1 MESIDGIKYP
11 DADEDLLKDR
21 KLGDMYRK
29 FLKGQMADENSDFID
44 AVRKKYDPKKQ
55 YPLYLKKGA
64 RKQINV
70 GYKLLNKAEELGE
83 AKNWKS
89 PEWKGLLDDCRRE
102 INSLLDSNFG
112 HMFYASEE
120 FKTYHARVLRKAI
133 KIPAKLRQELAMD
146 DDELLAETVALFMSD
161 KVKGTKAARTLVQK
175 KKTSRSPKEIAKAI
189 GRFFKIK

>member
-1 MESIDGIKYP
+1 M
-11 DADEDLLKDR
+11 
-21 KLGDMYRK
+21 
-29 FLKGQMADENSDFID
+29 
-44 AVRKKYDPKKQ
+44 
-55 YPLYLKKGA
+55 
-64 RKQINV
+64 
-70 GYKLLNKAEELGE
+70 LNKAEELGE

-89 PEWKGLLDDCRRE
+89 PEWKGLLDDCRGE

-112 HMFYASEE
+112 HMFYGSEE